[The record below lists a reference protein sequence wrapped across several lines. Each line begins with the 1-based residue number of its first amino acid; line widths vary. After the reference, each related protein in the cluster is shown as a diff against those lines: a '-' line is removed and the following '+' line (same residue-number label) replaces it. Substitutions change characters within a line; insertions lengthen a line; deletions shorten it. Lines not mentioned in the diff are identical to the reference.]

1 MAIADGS
8 LSDTDASSLVTFTF
22 SEAPVGFTDADLDV
36 VGGTITDLVATV
48 DPLVWTA
55 QFTATDG
62 FTGTGSVTVVSDSYT
77 DAALNLGGSGSD
89 NVTIDRTNP
98 TVTVAIADGSLSDT
112 DSSSLVTFTFSE
124 APTGFTDADLDVVG
138 GTITDLVATVDPLVW
153 TAQFTATDG
162 FTGTGSVT
170 VVSDSYTDAAL
181 NLGGSGSDSV
191 TVDRTNPTVT
201 VAIADGSLSD
211 TDASSLVT
219 FTFSEAPT
227 GFTDADLDVVGGTIT
242 DLVAT
247 VDPLVWTAQFAAT
260 DGFTGT
266 GSVTVVSDS
275 YTDAA
280 LNLGGSASDSVTID
294 RTNPTLTVAIADG
307 SLSDTDASSLVTFTF
322 SEAPVGFTDADL
334 DVVGGTISDL
344 VATVDPLVWTAQFT
358 ATDGFTGTGS
368 VTVVSDSYTDT
379 ALNLGVSGSDSVTI
393 DRTNPT
399 VAVAIAESSLSDG
412 TASSLVT
419 FTFSEA
425 PVGFTDADLDV
436 VGGTIT
442 DLVATVDPLVWTAQ
456 FTATDGFTGTGSV
469 AVVSD
474 SYTDAALNL
483 GGAGSDSVTV
493 DRTNPTVTV
502 AIAEASLSDGTTSS
516 LVTFTFSEAPT
527 GFTDADLDVVGG
539 TITDLVATVDPLV
552 WTAQFTA
559 TDGFTGTGSVSV
571 VADSYTDAT
580 LNLGGSGS
588 DSVTVDRTNPTVT
601 VAIEEASLSDGTAS
615 SLVTFTFSEAPTG
628 FTDADLDVVGGT
640 ITDLVATV
648 DPLVWTAQFTATN
661 GFTGTGTVTVV
672 SNSYTDAALNLGG
685 SGSDSV
691 AIDRT
696 NPTVTITI
704 AESSLNDGTASS
716 LVTFTFSEAPVGFTD
731 ADLDVVGGTIT
742 GLAATG
748 DPLVWTAQF
757 TAPDGFTG
765 TGTVTVVSNSYTD
778 AALNLGG
785 SGSDSVAIDRTN
797 PTVTITIA
805 ESSLNDGTAS
815 SLVTFTFSEAPV
827 GLHRCRTSMSWVAQ

>member
-1 MAIADGS
+1 M
-8 LSDTDASSLVTFTF
+8 
-22 SEAPVGFTDADLDV
+22 
-36 VGGTITDLVATV
+36 GGTISDLLATV

-77 DAALNLGGSGSD
+77 DAALNLGGS
-89 NVTIDRTNP
+89 V
-98 TVTVAIADGSLSDT
+98 
-112 DSSSLVTFTFSE
+112 
-124 APTGFTDADLDVVG
+124 
-138 GTITDLVATVDPLVW
+138 
-153 TAQFTATDG
+153 
-162 FTGTGSVT
+162 
-170 VVSDSYTDAAL
+170 
-181 NLGGSGSDSV
+181 SDSV

-219 FTFSEAPT
+219 FTFSEAPS

-307 SLSDTDASSLVTFTF
+307 SLSDTDASSLVTFSF

-334 DVVGGTISDL
+334 DVVGGAISDL

-358 ATDGFTGTGS
+358 ATNGFTGTGS
-368 VTVVSDSYTDT
+368 VSVISDSYTDA
-379 ALNLGVSGSDSVTI
+379 ALNLGESGSDSVTI

-399 VAVAIAESSLSDG
+399 VTVVIAESSLSDG

-425 PVGFTDADLDV
+425 PVGFSDADLDA
-436 VGGTIT
+436 VGGTIS
-442 DLVATVDPLVWTAQ
+442 DLAATVDPLVWTAQ
-456 FTATDGFTGTGSV
+456 FAATNGFTGTGSV
-469 AVVSD
+469 TVVSD

-483 GGAGSDSVTV
+483 GVVLAADSVAI

-502 AIAEASLSDGTTSS
+502 AIAES
-516 LVTFTFSEAPT
+516 
-527 GFTDADLDVVGG
+527 
-539 TITDLVATVDPLV
+539 
-552 WTAQFTA
+552 
-559 TDGFTGTGSVSV
+559 
-571 VADSYTDAT
+571 
-580 LNLGGSGS
+580 
-588 DSVTVDRTNPTVT
+588 
-601 VAIEEASLSDGTAS
+601 SLSDGTAS

-648 DPLVWTAQFTATN
+648 DPLVWTAQFAATD
-661 GFTGTGTVTVV
+661 GFMGTGSVTC
-672 SNSYTDAALNLGG
+672 LL
-685 SGSDSV
+685 
-691 AIDRT
+691 R
-696 NPTVTITI
+696 
-704 AESSLNDGTASS
+704 
-716 LVTFTFSEAPVGFTD
+716 
-731 ADLDVVGGTIT
+731 
-742 GLAATG
+742 
-748 DPLVWTAQF
+748 Q
-757 TAPDGFTG
+757 
-765 TGTVTVVSNSYTD
+765 
-778 AALNLGG
+778 
-785 SGSDSVAIDRTN
+785 
-797 PTVTITIA
+797 
-805 ESSLNDGTAS
+805 
-815 SLVTFTFSEAPV
+815 
-827 GLHRCRTSMSWVAQ
+827 LHRRRL